1 MVDRY
6 IRETFAAARGAAP
19 EARNVLVRSKSL
31 KQWVPLFCWVTLIFV
46 GSSIPRLSLGEKFG
60 LPLGAD
66 KVAHFTEYLVLALL
80 FYRGLRGER
89 WGKVPPVWLVVVI
102 ACLAIGTLDEFH
114 QQFIPGRDANIWDWM
129 ADAAGIVSGTL
140 IAMQLRKPSEKDAEN
155 A

>member
-1 MVDRY
+1 
-6 IRETFAAARGAAP
+6 
-19 EARNVLVRSKSL
+19 VRSKSL
-31 KQWVPLFCWVTLIFV
+31 KQWIPLFCWVTLIFV
-46 GSSIPRLSLGEKFG
+46 GSSIPRLSGEKFG
-60 LPLGAD
+60 LPLGTD
-66 KVAHFTEYLVLALL
+66 KVAHFSEYLVLALL

-89 WGKVPPVWLVVVI
+89 WGKVPPVWLVAVI

-114 QQFIPGRDANIWDWM
+114 QQFIPGRDANIRDWM